1 MEKEKIMQ
9 TINDLQS
16 QYENVHIH
24 MEGKCYTFDVWGST
38 NNTNNTTN
46 EWTKNIVY
54 TDEDYLVI
62 KNVLHGVV
70 MDERDNIFL
79 DGIITSSIAVAPSSH
94 WEDGTVM
101 YFWHLDG
108 SKTILDFFN

>member
-16 QYENVHIH
+16 QYENVHIR
-24 MEGKCYTFDVWGST
+24 MKSKSCTFDIYGST

-54 TDEDYLVI
+54 TNDNVLCI
-62 KNVLHGVV
+62 KNVSHGVV
-70 MDERDNIFL
+70 MDARDAIYL
-79 DGIITSSIAVAPSSH
+79 YDIIPSSITIAPSNY
-94 WEDGTVM
+94 WEDGM
-101 YFWHLDG
+101 IICFWHLDG

>member
-16 QYENVHIH
+16 TYENVHIH
-24 MEGKCYTFDVWGST
+24 IESRCCVFDIWGST
-38 NNTNNTTN
+38 NNTNNTVN

-54 TDEDYLVI
+54 TDDGVLCI

-70 MDERDNIFL
+70 MDERDNICL
-79 DGIITSSIAVAPSSH
+79 NGIITSSINVEPSIY
-94 WEDGTVM
+94 WEDGM
-101 YFWHLDG
+101 YMDFLQEDG
-108 SKTILDFFN
+108 SMTFLDFFN

>member
-24 MEGKCYTFDVWGST
+24 MEGKCCTFDIWGST
-38 NNTNNTTN
+38 NNTN
-46 EWTKNIVY
+46 K
-54 TDEDYLVI
+54 
-62 KNVLHGVV
+62 HGVV
-70 MDERDNIFL
+70 MDERDFIFL
-79 DGIITSSIAVAPSSH
+79 DGIVPSSVKVKPSVY
-94 WEDGTVM
+94 WEDGVFM
-101 YFWHLDG
+101 SFSHEDG

>member
-1 MEKEKIMQ
+1 MEKEKIIQ
-9 TINDLQS
+9 IINDLQS

-24 MEGKCYTFDVWGST
+24 RESDYCVFNIWGST
-38 NNTNNTTN
+38 NHTNNTIN

-54 TDEDYLVI
+54 TDEEYLVI

-70 MDERDNIFL
+70 MDERDDIYL
-79 DGIITSSIAVAPSSH
+79 HGIIPSSIAIAPSNY
-94 WEDGTVM
+94 WEDGMVIR
-101 YFWHLDG
+101 FWHKDG

>member
-1 MEKEKIMQ
+1 MEKEKIAQ

-16 QYENVHIH
+16 TYENVHIH
-24 MEGKCYTFDVWGST
+24 MESKCCTFDVWGSI

-54 TDEDYLVI
+54 MDTNVLLI

-70 MDERDNIFL
+70 MDERDSIFL
-79 DGIITSSIAVAPSSH
+79 DGIVSSSVKVKSSVY
-94 WEDGTVM
+94 WEDDM
-101 YFWHLDG
+101 FMSFSHEDG

>member
-24 MEGKCYTFDVWGST
+24 MEGKCCTFDVWGST

-54 TDEDYLVI
+54 MDTNVLLI

-70 MDERDNIFL
+70 MDERDFIFL
-79 DGIITSSIAVAPSSH
+79 DGIVLSSVKVKPSVY
-94 WEDGTVM
+94 WEDGM
-101 YFWHLDG
+101 FMSFSHEDG

>member
-16 QYENVHIH
+16 TYENVHIRR
-24 MEGKCYTFDVWGST
+24 EAKCCTFDIYGST
-38 NNTNNTTN
+38 NNVNNTTN

-54 TDEDYLVI
+54 TDENWLII

-70 MDERDNIFL
+70 MDERDFIFL
-79 DGIITSSIAVAPSSH
+79 DGIVPSSVKVKSSVY
-94 WEDGTVM
+94 WEDGM
-101 YFWHLDG
+101 FMSFSHEDG

>member
-1 MEKEKIMQ
+1 MEKEKIAQ

-16 QYENVHIH
+16 TYENVHIH
-24 MEGKCYTFDVWGST
+24 MESKCCTFDVWGST

-101 YFWHLDG
+101 RFWHLDG

>member
-1 MEKEKIMQ
+1 MINEEIKQ
-9 TINDLQS
+9 TINNLQT

-24 MEGKCYTFDVWGST
+24 RESNCCAFDVWGST

-54 TDEDYLVI
+54 TDEDCLIV

-79 DGIITSSIAVAPSSH
+79 DGIITSSIAVSSSSH
-94 WEDGTVM
+94 WEDGMVIR
-101 YFWHLDG
+101 FWHLDG

>member
-1 MEKEKIMQ
+1 MTNEEIKQ
-9 TINDLQS
+9 TINNLQT

-24 MEGKCYTFDVWGST
+24 RESNCCTFDVWGST
-38 NNTNNTTN
+38 NNVNNTTN
-46 EWTKNIVY
+46 EWTKNIIY
-54 TDEDYLVI
+54 TNEDVLCI

-79 DGIITSSIAVAPSSH
+79 DGIITSSIAVSPSSH
-94 WEDGTVM
+94 WEDGMVIR
-101 YFWHLDG
+101 FWHLDG

>member
-16 QYENVHIH
+16 TYENVHIRR
-24 MEGKCYTFDVWGST
+24 EAKCCTFDIWGST
-38 NNTNNTTN
+38 NNVNNTTN

-54 TDEDYLVI
+54 TDENWLII

-70 MDERDNIFL
+70 MDERDDIYL
-79 DGIITSSIAVAPSSH
+79 YGIVLSSITVVPSNY
-94 WEDGTVM
+94 WEDGMVIC
-101 YFWHLDG
+101 FEHEDG
-108 SKTILDFFN
+108 SKTTLDFFN

>member
-1 MEKEKIMQ
+1 MTNEEIKQ
-9 TINDLQS
+9 TINNLQT

-24 MEGKCYTFDVWGST
+24 RESNCCTFDVWGST
-38 NNTNNTTN
+38 NNVNNTTN
-46 EWTKNIVY
+46 EWTKHIIY
-54 TDEDYLVI
+54 TNEDVLCI

-79 DGIITSSIAVAPSSH
+79 DGIITSSIAVSPSSH
-94 WEDGTVM
+94 WEDGMVIC
-101 YFWHLDG
+101 FWHLDG